1 MALLN
6 YTLIYTNVPQ
16 KVRFAIYYE
25 WEKGPN
31 SLENSQNSEFKSN
44 LGPDIFFWILKKTTN
59 LGYYQSELLGMQM
72 CHFKIVVIIEIFWDI
87 NLFILSFLCKWFY
100 AWLKTEE

>member
-1 MALLN
+1 MFGGQHISIDLINGKNLFSLLN
-6 YTLIYTNVPQ
+6 YTLIPTNVPQ

-44 LGPDIFFWILKKTTN
+44 LGPDMFFWLMIKLKTLVILKVN
-59 LGYYQSELLGMQM
+59 Y
-72 CHFKIVVIIEIFWDI
+72 
-87 NLFILSFLCKWFY
+87 
-100 AWLKTEE
+100 